1 MSPAI
6 ALFLVVWLAAAPA
19 FAQTASR
26 DEPARA
32 SMPSVSEA
40 DRRFLQLAIDNG
52 AKEVQLSQHALQRAQ
67 DAEIRQLAQRIVD
80 EHSAVNRELMSL
92 TETLLG
98 ERGPP
103 FKKASR
109 RLKRETEGL
118 KTLEGTA
125 FEERYL
131 DIMVR
136 DHRAAL
142 ELYENEAKRGH
153 HPEIK
158 ALAQKTVPML
168 EQHLK
173 LAQEISRKNSRI
185 DWHGRG

>member
-1 MSPAI
+1 M
-6 ALFLVVWLAAAPA
+6 
-19 FAQTASR
+19 
-26 DEPARA
+26 
-32 SMPSVSEA
+32 
-40 DRRFLQLAIDNG
+40 
-52 AKEVQLSQHALQRAQ
+52 
-67 DAEIRQLAQRIVD
+67 
-80 EHSAVNRELMSL
+80 
-92 TETLLG
+92 
-98 ERGPP
+98 
-103 FKKASR
+103 
-109 RLKRETEGL
+109 KRETEGL

-173 LAQEISRKNSRI
+173 LAQEISRKKFA
-185 DWHGRG
+185 D